1 MYPRARKGQVL
12 YKFQQMK
19 QNNIEQILS
28 AHSVIPVVTIQS
40 VDEVDSIIAS
50 LIAKDIRV
58 IEVTLRTAVA
68 FDAIKKMKASYSKE
82 MCIGIGTVVNVDQ
95 MNEAKLAGVDF
106 IVSPGL
112 EENLIKELQKSG
124 VPFIPGAATPSEIMQ
139 GMHLGCSVLK
149 FFPAN
154 LFGGLEALKTYAQ
167 VFPSIKF
174 CPTGGITEET
184 HSSYLELPNVI
195 CVGGSW
201 MMKK

>member
-1 MYPRARKGQVL
+1 
-12 YKFQQMK
+12 MK

-68 FDAIKKMKASYSKE
+68 FDAIKKMKASYSNE
-82 MCIGIGTVVNVDQ
+82 MCIGVGTVVNVDQ
-95 MNEAKLAGVDF
+95 MNEAKSAGVDF

-139 GMHLGCSVLK
+139 GMHLSCSVLK

>member
-1 MYPRARKGQVL
+1 
-12 YKFQQMK
+12 MK

-28 AHSVIPVVTIQS
+28 AHSVIPVVTIHS
-40 VDEVDSIIAS
+40 LDEVDSIIAA
-50 LIAKDIRV
+50 LIAKEIRV
-58 IEVTLRTAVA
+58 IEVTLRTAIA
-68 FDAIKKMKASYSKE
+68 FDAIKKMKASYSNE
-82 MCIGIGTVVNVDQ
+82 ICIGAGTVVNVDQ
-95 MNEAKLAGVDF
+95 MNEAKSAGVDF

-124 VPFIPGAATPSEIMQ
+124 VPFIPGVATPSEIMQ
-139 GMHLGCSVLK
+139 GMQLGCTVLK

-167 VFPSIKF
+167 VFPSIQF

>member
-1 MYPRARKGQVL
+1 MYPRARRVQVL

-28 AHSVIPVVTIQS
+28 AHSVIPVVTIHS
-40 VDEVDSIIAS
+40 LDEVDSIIAA
-50 LIAKDIRV
+50 LIEKDIRV

-68 FDAIKKMKASYSKE
+68 FDAIKKMKASYSNE
-82 MCIGIGTVVNVDQ
+82 MCIGLGTVVNVDQ
-95 MNEAKLAGVDF
+95 MNEAKSVGVDF

-124 VPFIPGAATPSEIMQ
+124 IPFIPGAATPSEIMQ
-139 GMHLGCSVLK
+139 GMELGCSILK

-154 LFGGLEALKTYAQ
+154 LFGGLETLKTYAQ
-167 VFPSIKF
+167 IFPSIQF

-184 HSSYLELPNVI
+184 HSSYLELTNVI